1 MDSINLIASSE
12 DSKLAKIDGRD
23 KENIRPAGSLRARG
37 RTVNLL
43 RRPLLMGI
51 LNINDDSFSSDG
63 KIDTDWAL
71 SRAVEMVAEGADI
84 IDVGGESART
94 NREAISE
101 EEELRRVRPFLEGFQ
116 NAVQSATP
124 RDGNQLFP
132 PLLSLNT
139 WRPGV
144 IEGAL
149 EAGFDILNDMGALP
163 EATNA
168 RLCARI
174 GATLL
179 IMHSRGE
186 PKVRHTHVTYPDVM
200 AELLEFFEIKTRLAM
215 NAGIPRESLIL
226 DPGIDFAKQVE
237 DNLRIF
243 RELERLTAHGF
254 PVLLP
259 VSRKSVIGRV
269 LAIEKPLDRD
279 AGTVACI
286 VAGVLRGASIF
297 RVHNV
302 PAAWFA
308 IRAVEALK

>member
-1 MDSINLIASSE
+1 M
-12 DSKLAKIDGRD
+12 DSKLTKIAGRD
-23 KENIRPAGSLRARG
+23 KENISPQSLLRARG
-37 RTVNLL
+37 RIVNLQ
-43 RRPLLMGI
+43 RRPLIMGI

-63 KIDTDWAL
+63 KIDTEWAL
-71 SRAVEMVAEGADI
+71 ARAVEMVAEGADI

-101 EEELRRVRPFLEGFQ
+101 EEELRRVRPFLENFDRAMKT
-116 NAVQSATP
+116 AVP
-124 RDGNQLFP
+124 RDADQLFP

-139 WRPGV
+139 WRPSV

-149 EAGFDILNDMGALP
+149 EAGFDILNDMSALP
-163 EATNA
+163 DATNA

-174 GATLL
+174 GAVLL

-186 PKVRHTHVTYPDVM
+186 PKVRHTHVTYPNVM
-200 AELLEFFEIKTRLAM
+200 GELLAFFEQKTSMAIE
-215 NAGIPRESLIL
+215 AGVPRESVIL
-226 DPGIDFAKQVE
+226 DPGIDFAKQVD

-243 RELERLTAHGF
+243 RELDRLTSLGF

-269 LAIEKPLDRD
+269 LGIEKPADRD
-279 AGTVACI
+279 AGTMACI
-286 VAGVLRGASIF
+286 VAGALRGAAIF

-302 PAAWFA
+302 SAAWFGV
-308 IRAVEALK
+308 RTVEALR

>member
-1 MDSINLIASSE
+1 M
-12 DSKLAKIDGRD
+12 DSKLTKIAGRD
-23 KENIRPAGSLRARG
+23 KENISPQSLLRARG
-37 RTVNLL
+37 RIVNLQ
-43 RRPLLMGI
+43 RRPLIMGI

-63 KIDTDWAL
+63 KIDTEWAL
-71 SRAVEMVAEGADI
+71 ARAVEMVAEGADI

-101 EEELRRVRPFLEGFQ
+101 EEELRRVRPFLENFDRVMKT
-116 NAVQSATP
+116 AVP
-124 RDGNQLFP
+124 RDGDQLFP

-149 EAGFDILNDMGALP
+149 EAGFDILNDMSALP

-168 RLCARI
+168 RLCAGI
-174 GATLL
+174 GAALL

-200 AELLEFFEIKTRLAM
+200 SELVAFFEQKTSMAIE
-215 NAGIPRESLIL
+215 AGVPRESIIL
-226 DPGIDFAKQVE
+226 DPGIDFAKQVD

-243 RELERLTAHGF
+243 RELVRLTSLGF

-269 LAIEKPLDRD
+269 LGIEKPADRD
-279 AGTVACI
+279 AGTMACI
-286 VAGVLRGASIF
+286 VAGALRGAAIF

-302 PAAWFA
+302 SAAWFGV
-308 IRAVEALK
+308 RAVEALR

>member
-1 MDSINLIASSE
+1 MTPTLSKFACRDKDNMDSERVLQ
-12 DSKLAKIDGRD
+12 
-23 KENIRPAGSLRARG
+23 ARG
-37 RTVNLL
+37 RRVDLN

-63 KIDTDWAL
+63 KIDTEWAL

-101 EEELRRVRPFLEGFQ
+101 EEELRRVRPFLEKFQ
-116 NAVQSATP
+116 GAMKTAIP
-124 RDGNQLFP
+124 RDSDQLFP

-139 WRPGV
+139 WRSGV
-144 IEGAL
+144 VEGAL
-149 EAGFDILNDMGALP
+149 DAGFDILNDMSALP
-163 EATNA
+163 DARNA

-174 GATLL
+174 GSALL

-186 PKVRHTHVTYPDVM
+186 PKVRHTHVTYPDIM
-200 AELLEFFEIKTRLAM
+200 AELLEFFEKKSTMAIE
-215 NAGIPRESLIL
+215 AGIPRESLIW
-226 DPGIDFAKQVE
+226 DPGIDFAKQVD

-243 RELERLTAHGF
+243 RELKRLTSPGT

-269 LAIEKPLDRD
+269 LVIENPADRD
-279 AGTVACI
+279 AGTTACI
-286 VAGVLRGASIF
+286 VAGTLRGTAIF

-302 PAAWFA
+302 SAAWFA
-308 IRAVEALK
+308 VRTVEALR

>member
-1 MDSINLIASSE
+1 M
-12 DSKLAKIDGRD
+12 DSKLTNNASRD
-23 KENIRPAGSLRARG
+23 KENIYPQGILRARG
-37 RTVNLL
+37 RSVNLH
-43 RRPLLMGI
+43 RRPLIMGI

-63 KIDTDWAL
+63 KIDTAWAL
-71 SRAVEMVAEGADI
+71 ARAVELVAEGADI

-94 NREAISE
+94 NREAIRE

-116 NAVQSATP
+116 RIIKTAVP
-124 RDGNQLFP
+124 RDANQLFP

-149 EAGFDILNDMGALP
+149 EAGFDILNDMSALP
-163 EATNA
+163 DATNA
-168 RLCARI
+168 HLCARI
-174 GATLL
+174 GAALL

-186 PKVRHTHVTYPDVM
+186 PKVRHTHVTYPNIM
-200 AELLEFFEIKTRLAM
+200 SELLGFFEEKTALAIG
-215 NAGIPRESLIL
+215 AGIPRESLIL
-226 DPGIDFAKQVE
+226 DPGIDFAKQAD

-243 RELERLTAHGF
+243 RELSRLTSQGF
-254 PVLLP
+254 SVLLP

-269 LAIEKPLDRD
+269 LGIEKPANRD

-286 VAGVLRGASIF
+286 VAGTLRGASIF

-302 PAAWFA
+302 SAAWFA
-308 IRAVEALK
+308 IRSVEALR

>member
-1 MDSINLIASSE
+1 M
-12 DSKLAKIDGRD
+12 DSKLTNNASRD
-23 KENIRPAGSLRARG
+23 KENIYPQGILRARG
-37 RTVNLL
+37 RTVNLH
-43 RRPLLMGI
+43 RRPLIMGI

-71 SRAVEMVAEGADI
+71 ARAVEMVAEGADI

-101 EEELRRVRPFLEGFQ
+101 QEELRRVRPFLEGFQ
-116 NAVQSATP
+116 QVMKKAVP
-124 RDGNQLFP
+124 RDANQFFP

-144 IEGAL
+144 IKGAL
-149 EAGFDILNDMGALP
+149 EAGFDILNDMSALP
-163 EATNA
+163 DATNA
-168 RLCARI
+168 RLCTYI
-174 GATLL
+174 GAALL
-179 IMHSRGE
+179 IIHSRGE

-200 AELLEFFEIKTRLAM
+200 SELLEFFEEKAALAM
-215 NAGIPRESLIL
+215 EAGVPRESVIL
-226 DPGIDFAKQVE
+226 DPGIDFAKQVD

-243 RELERLTAHGF
+243 RELGRLTALGF

-269 LAIEKPLDRD
+269 LAIEKPADRD
-279 AGTVACI
+279 AGTMACI
-286 VAGVLRGASIF
+286 VAGALRGAAIF

-302 PAAWFA
+302 SAAWFGV
-308 IRAVEALK
+308 RAVEALR

>member
-1 MDSINLIASSE
+1 M
-12 DSKLAKIDGRD
+12 DSKLTKNAGRD
-23 KENIRPAGSLRARG
+23 KENISPQGILRARG
-37 RTVNLL
+37 RTVNLR
-43 RRPLLMGI
+43 RRPLIMGI

-71 SRAVEMVAEGADI
+71 VRAVEMVAEGADI

-94 NREAISE
+94 NREAISM

-116 NAVQSATP
+116 RIMKTAVR
-124 RDGNQLFP
+124 RDEDQLFP

-139 WRPGV
+139 WRPGI
-144 IEGAL
+144 IEGSL
-149 EAGFDILNDMGALP
+149 QAGFDILNDMSALP
-163 EATNA
+163 DATNA

-174 GATLL
+174 GAALL

-200 AELLEFFEIKTRLAM
+200 RELLEFFEEKTALAID
-215 NAGIPRESLIL
+215 AGIPRESLIL
-226 DPGIDFAKQVE
+226 DPGIDFAKQAD

-243 RELERLTAHGF
+243 RELSRLTSQGF
-254 PVLLP
+254 SVLLP
-259 VSRKSVIGRV
+259 VSRKSVIGQV
-269 LAIEKPLDRD
+269 LGIEKPADRD

-286 VAGVLRGASIF
+286 VAGMLRGASIF

-302 PAAWFA
+302 SAAWFT
-308 IRAVEALK
+308 IRAVEALR

>member
-1 MDSINLIASSE
+1 M
-12 DSKLAKIDGRD
+12 DSKLTKIADRD
-23 KENIRPAGSLRARG
+23 KENICQQSLLRARG
-37 RTVNLL
+37 RIVNLK
-43 RRPLLMGI
+43 RRPLIMGI

-63 KIDTDWAL
+63 KIDTEWAL
-71 SRAVEMVAEGADI
+71 ARAVEMVAEGADI

-101 EEELRRVRPFLEGFQ
+101 EEELRRVRPFLENFDRAMKT
-116 NAVQSATP
+116 AVP
-124 RDGNQLFP
+124 RDADQLFP

-149 EAGFDILNDMGALP
+149 EAGFDILNDMSALSD
-163 EATNA
+163 ATNA

-174 GATLL
+174 GAALL

-200 AELLEFFEIKTRLAM
+200 SELVAFFEQKTSMAIE
-215 NAGIPRESLIL
+215 AGVTRESVFL
-226 DPGIDFAKQVE
+226 DPGIDFAKQVD

-243 RELERLTAHGF
+243 RELGRLTSLGF

-269 LAIEKPLDRD
+269 LGIEKPADRD
-279 AGTVACI
+279 AGTMACI
-286 VAGVLRGASIF
+286 VAGALRGAAIF

-302 PAAWFA
+302 SAAWFGV
-308 IRAVEALK
+308 RAVEALR

>member
-1 MDSINLIASSE
+1 M
-12 DSKLAKIDGRD
+12 DSKLTKIAGRD
-23 KENIRPAGSLRARG
+23 KENICPQSLLRARG
-37 RTVNLL
+37 RIVNLQ
-43 RRPLLMGI
+43 RRPLIMGI

-63 KIDTDWAL
+63 KIDTEWAL
-71 SRAVEMVAEGADI
+71 ARAVEMVAEGADI

-101 EEELRRVRPFLEGFQ
+101 EEELRRVRPFLENFECAMKT
-116 NAVQSATP
+116 AVP
-124 RDGNQLFP
+124 RDGDQLFP

-149 EAGFDILNDMGALP
+149 EAGFDILNDMSALP

-168 RLCARI
+168 RLCAGI
-174 GATLL
+174 GAALL

-186 PKVRHTHVTYPDVM
+186 PKVRHTHVTYPNVM
-200 AELLEFFEIKTRLAM
+200 GELLAFFEQKTTMAIE
-215 NAGIPRESLIL
+215 AGVLRESVIL
-226 DPGIDFAKQVE
+226 DPGIDFAKQVD

-243 RELERLTAHGF
+243 RELVRLTSLGF
-254 PVLLP
+254 PLLLP

-269 LAIEKPLDRD
+269 LGIEKPADRD
-279 AGTVACI
+279 AGTMACI
-286 VAGVLRGASIF
+286 VAGALRGAAIF

-302 PAAWFA
+302 SAAWFGV
-308 IRAVEALK
+308 RAVEALR